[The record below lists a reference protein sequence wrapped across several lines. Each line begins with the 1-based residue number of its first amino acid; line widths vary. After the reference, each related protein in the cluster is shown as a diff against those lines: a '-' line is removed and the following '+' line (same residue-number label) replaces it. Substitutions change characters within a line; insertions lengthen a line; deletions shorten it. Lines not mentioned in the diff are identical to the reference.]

1 MLGNVILSIRRASCR
16 CPKQHWSFSK
26 SCHTTLRKKEKNN
39 PANSVYVTVHYKP
52 PVKSAPGQFYFIADS
67 DRTYH
72 QLSID
77 NCFKFIQHPEVELRF
92 FEAWHVRIHK
102 TEKTCLKVFILYT
115 FLEHLHVEN
124 VSFQIFWSRNE
135 SWYFA
140 RSFKK
145 DMNISNPLKSKFR
158 QNTTFPCMYLY
169 RKIKNADFTGGLWWT
184 VTYSLGVVKEFPTAK
199 ITEECGHLW
208 VDRLML
214 MAQNGSQTG
223 KPCHNFNFNHQL
235 PYETLQQNTSRK
247 RHMYNKILWRSRLK
261 SQQGMIIAYPLL
273 HKQYTSINKKKKE
286 NW

>member
-1 MLGNVILSIRRASCR
+1 MFPTTWYLIYYQTAKISKDQSHFMILEVR
-16 CPKQHWSFSK
+16 
-26 SCHTTLRKKEKNN
+26 LRF
-39 PANSVYVTVHYKP
+39 VTVHYKP

-67 DRTYH
+67 DRTYL

-77 NCFKFIQHPEVELRF
+77 NCFKFIRHPEVELRF

-115 FLEHLHVEN
+115 FLEQLHLEN

-145 DMNISNPLKSKFR
+145 DMNISNPLKSKFH

-184 VTYSLGVVKEFPTAK
+184 VTFN
-199 ITEECGHLW
+199 I
-208 VDRLML
+208 
-214 MAQNGSQTG
+214 G
-223 KPCHNFNFNHQL
+223 KTLHRKKGIALHWL
-235 PYETLQQNTSRK
+235 P
-247 RHMYNKILWRSRLK
+247 
-261 SQQGMIIAYPLL
+261 
-273 HKQYTSINKKKKE
+273 
-286 NW
+286 